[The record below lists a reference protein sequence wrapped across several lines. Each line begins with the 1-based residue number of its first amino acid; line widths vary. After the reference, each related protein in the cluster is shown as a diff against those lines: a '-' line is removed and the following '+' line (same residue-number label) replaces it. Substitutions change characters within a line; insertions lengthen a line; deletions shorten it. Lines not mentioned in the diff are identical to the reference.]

1 MSGAP
6 EMRSPAPTLASGK
19 DRAQD
24 IRNET
29 HFSNV
34 RPEAEA
40 DFAAEYLARRF
51 GLSRSLSQI
60 IAALASIG
68 GRFA

>member
-1 MSGAP
+1 MSRAP

-29 HFSNV
+29 HTSNV

-40 DFAAEYLARRF
+40 DFAADYLAGRF
-51 GLSRSLSQI
+51 GLSSSLSRI